1 MDMIRRLLLGLLL
14 LITTTAFADIGD
26 IAAIN
31 QLKREAETAFR
42 NKFWNVAINKYKQLT
57 DTYQVKEPAVLLN
70 LAHAYFNAGEM
81 SMALVQYE
89 QAAKTGNK
97 AVQTVAY
104 QQAAVIKAQSG
115 QLEDALK
122 YLRNSLRASPGNQAA
137 RYNYEVVYALL
148 IKKQQQQGQSEQNN
162 ADQSQQNKNQQQQQQ
177 NADKQQQQQKGQ
189 QSKENAQ
196 SGEQDEQSSEQGKME
211 DKSSNS
217 KLRSK
222 KLEQIKMT
230 EEQAKAM
237 LDAIRNNEVQ
247 YLQQMQR
254 QPSRRTD
261 RSKPDW

>member
-1 MDMIRRLLLGLLL
+1 MIRKLLLGLFL
-14 LITTTAFADIGD
+14 LITTVANADIGD

-31 QLKREAETAFR
+31 QLKREAETAFH
-42 NKFWNVAINKYKQLT
+42 NKFWNVAINKYKLLT
-57 DTYQVKEPAVLLN
+57 EKYHVKEPAVLLN
-70 LAHAYFNAGEM
+70 LAHAYFEANEM
-81 SMALVQYE
+81 SMALMHYE

-97 AVQTVAY
+97 VIQTIAY
-104 QQAAVIKAQSG
+104 QQAALIKAQSG
-115 QLEDALK
+115 QLEEALK
-122 YLRNSLRASPGNQAA
+122 FLRNSLRSSPSNQTA
-137 RYNYEVVYALL
+137 RYNYEVVYALW
-148 IKKQQQQGQSEQNN
+148 IKKQQQQGQDEESSS
-162 ADQSQQNKNQQQQQQ
+162 DQSQQNKKQQQQ

-196 SGEQDEQSSEQGKME
+196 TGEQDEQSSEQGKME

-217 KLRSK
+217 KLRSR

-230 EEQAKAM
+230 EEQARTL

-254 QPSRRTD
+254 QPSRRID

>member
-1 MDMIRRLLLGLLL
+1 MIKRLLLGLLL
-14 LITTTAFADIGD
+14 LITTVANADIGD

-31 QLKREAETAFR
+31 QLKREAEAAFQ
-42 NKFWNVAINKYKQLT
+42 NKFWNVAINKYKLLT
-57 DTYQVKEPAVLLN
+57 DKYGVKEPAILLN
-70 LAHAYFNAGEM
+70 LAHAYFEVKEM
-81 SMALVQYE
+81 SMALMNYE
-89 QAAKTGNK
+89 QAAKTGDR
-97 AVQTVAY
+97 AIQTVAY
-104 QQAAVIKAQSG
+104 QQAALIKAQSG
-115 QLEDALK
+115 QLDKALEQ
-122 YLRNSLRASPGNQAA
+122 LRNSLRASPDNQAA

-148 IKKQQQQGQSEQNN
+148 VKQKQQQQGQNEQNN

-196 SGEQDEQSSEQGKME
+196 AGEQDEQGSEQGKME

-230 EEQAKAM
+230 EEQAKTI

-254 QPSRRTD
+254 QPGRRTD